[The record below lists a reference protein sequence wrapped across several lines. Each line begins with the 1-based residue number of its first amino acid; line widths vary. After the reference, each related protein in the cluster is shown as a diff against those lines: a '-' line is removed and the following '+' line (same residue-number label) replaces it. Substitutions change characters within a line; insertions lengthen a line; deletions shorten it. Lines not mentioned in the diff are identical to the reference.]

1 MGSFHT
7 QSGPFNTLK
16 LLGTFISLMIVL
28 MLPQLACAQNA
39 NATPPTASQ
48 DDNAQEPPYNGDDA
62 TRPLNL
68 IQLRYTYKTAPGTTR
83 SVTTNT
89 LTLRADRRIDLT
101 PDWQLAFRTDL
112 PALATN
118 PITSETPTGTFV
130 MEAQPRSSGG
140 EFGAICGA

>member
-7 QSGPFNTLK
+7 QSGPFHTLK

-48 DDNAQEPPYNGDDA
+48 DDNAQEHPYNGHDA

-68 IQLRYTYKTAPGTTR
+68 LQLRYTYKTAPGTTR
-83 SVTTNT
+83 S
-89 LTLRADRRIDLT
+89 
-101 PDWQLAFRTDL
+101 
-112 PALATN
+112 LATH
-118 PITSETPTGTFV
+118 TSIFPLAACLSHGP
-130 MEAQPRSSGG
+130 ADARN
-140 EFGAICGA
+140 